1 MKHRKL
7 GAEGEEQY
15 VLICETGD
23 EPVKVLE
30 RFAREHELT
39 SASLTAIGAFER
51 VSLGYYDLEK
61 QEYATTDFNE
71 QLEVVSFIGD
81 ISLND
86 GEPMV
91 HVHVALGRRD
101 CSLLGGHL
109 MSGVVRPTLEIMLSK
124 TPASLVRKYDRA
136 SGLSLISIE

>member
-7 GAEGEEQY
+7 GSQGEEKY

-30 RFAREHELT
+30 TFAREHDLT

-51 VSLGYYDLEK
+51 VTLGYYDLEK
-61 QEYATTDFNE
+61 QEYATTDFSE

-81 ISLND
+81 ISLNE

-101 CSLLGGHL
+101 CSLIGGHL
-109 MSGVVRPTLEIMLSK
+109 MSGMVRPTLEIMLSK
-124 TPASLVRKYDRA
+124 TPASLVRKYDRT